1 MPINYVIQA
10 EVFDIAADTPASA
23 DRFLVDT
30 NVWFWMTYTN
40 AGHGE
45 PAWRAGVMTAYATYV
60 NAAATVGADLRWT
73 GLSFA
78 ELAHLI
84 EKTERKI
91 FEGTHGATKPKEF
104 RHNHPAE
111 RTQVGTE
118 IQSAWSQV
126 KTLAQAATVTIDEP
140 TTDAALSRCLLQTVD
155 GYDLFLLEAMNKDG
169 MIQMITDDGD
179 FATVPGIQVFTA
191 NRNVLAAAQAQG
203 KLATR

>member
-1 MPINYVIQA
+1 MPINYTIQA
-10 EVFDIAADTPASA
+10 DVYDIGADTPVAG

-45 PAWRAGVMTAYATYV
+45 PAWRAGVMSAYAAYV
-60 NAAATVGADLRWT
+60 NAATAAGADLRWS

-84 EKTERKI
+84 EKTEREI
-91 FEGTHGATKPKEF
+91 FEGAHGPTKAKEY

-118 IQSAWSQV
+118 IQSAWAQV
-126 KTLAQAATVTIDEP
+126 KTLAQPATVTIDEP
-140 TTDAALSRCLLQTVD
+140 TTDAALTRCLSQTVD
-155 GYDLFLLEAMNKDG
+155 GYDLFLLESMSREG
-169 MIQMITDDGD
+169 MIQVITDDGD
-179 FATVPGIQVFTA
+179 FGTVPGIQVFTA
-191 NRNVLAAAQAQG
+191 NRNVIQAAHSQG
-203 KLATR
+203 RLSSR